1 MTPCMPLTLAQTPG
15 VVVRACC
22 DSRPRCEGWETDD
35 CDEANPYIAGGG
47 IDVGDTRTDRLARA
61 LGISDIMSAR
71 RATMPGNTAFFEG
84 VDMGTK
90 IKPLAQGGGAL
101 RRNLGLWAI
110 VGLGLG
116 YMTPTVVFDTFGM
129 VARDTANAV
138 PAAYLVALV
147 VMVFTAISYGK
158 ISRAIPS
165 AGSAYTYVR
174 ESIHPNLGF
183 MVGWTSL
190 IDYVLLPMVNCLI
203 IRSYLEALFPE
214 IPGWIW
220 VVLYCILVT
229 SIIYLT
235 MRGTSNLNVIL
246 LVFSI
251 IVMIVFVV
259 LVVAQL
265 SRGEGAGTIA
275 SVTPFINDGVTM
287 GAVLMGAT
295 IVCFSFI
302 GFDAVTMYA
311 EEAKDPKIMPKA
323 ILLTVILGGAIF
335 LISSYVSQLR
345 FPDWNE
351 FAPGGDQQFIE
362 DSTLPIIGRLVGGD
376 VFMAVLTAA
385 GFCATLAS
393 GLASHASVSRMLLVM
408 GRNNVLPQRFFGYVN
423 PRTHTPTFNIVLVG
437 AISLLAIPFTLEL
450 IAAWI
455 NFGALIA
462 FTFVNV
468 SVIAWFAIRHGRRKT
483 PSDIVKY
490 IVMPTIGMLLTGLL
504 WANLHQDALIGGVT
518 WTIIGLIYLAVITRG
533 FRKKVVAF
541 DENQPVTG
549 FNKTIE
555 VPVDER

>member
-1 MTPCMPLTLAQTPG
+1 MKT
-15 VVVRACC
+15 
-22 DSRPRCEGWETDD
+22 
-35 CDEANPYIAGGG
+35 
-47 IDVGDTRTDRLARA
+47 
-61 LGISDIMSAR
+61 
-71 RATMPGNTAFFEG
+71 
-84 VDMGTK
+84 
-90 IKPLAQGGGAL
+90 KPLAQGGGTL
-101 RRNLGLWAI
+101 KRNLGLWAI

-129 VARDTANAV
+129 VGRDTGNAV

-158 ISRAIPS
+158 IASAIPS

-203 IRSYLEALFPE
+203 IKSYLEALFPE
-214 IPGWIW
+214 VPAWIW
-220 VVLYCILVT
+220 VVLYCVLVT
-229 SIIYLT
+229 GIIYLT
-235 MRGTSNLNVIL
+235 MRGTSNLNMIL

-251 IVMIVFVV
+251 IVMAVFVV
-259 LVVAQL
+259 MVVAQL
-265 SRGEGAGTIA
+265 LRGEGAGTVASIA
-275 SVTPFINDGVTM
+275 PFANDAVTI

-335 LISSYVSQLR
+335 LIAAYVTQLR

-351 FAPGGDQQFIE
+351 FAPGGDMQYVE
-362 DSTLPIIGRLVGGD
+362 DSTLPLIGHAVGGD
-376 VFMAVLTAA
+376 VLRAVLTAA

-408 GRNNVLPQRFFGYVN
+408 GRNNVLPRRVFGYIN

-437 AISLLAIPFTLEL
+437 AICLLAIPFTLEL

-468 SVIAWFAIRHGRRKT
+468 SVIAWFAIRKGLRKT
-483 PSDIVKY
+483 PRDVFRY

-504 WANLHQDALIGGVT
+504 WANLHQDALIGGTV
-518 WTIIGLIYLAVITRG
+518 WAVLGVIYLLVLTRG
-533 FRKKVVAF
+533 FRRRVASF
-541 DENQPVTG
+541 DENDAVTG
-549 FNKTIE
+549 FNK
-555 VPVDER
+555 VPVAAPRQPLDDDLDDELDPADRG